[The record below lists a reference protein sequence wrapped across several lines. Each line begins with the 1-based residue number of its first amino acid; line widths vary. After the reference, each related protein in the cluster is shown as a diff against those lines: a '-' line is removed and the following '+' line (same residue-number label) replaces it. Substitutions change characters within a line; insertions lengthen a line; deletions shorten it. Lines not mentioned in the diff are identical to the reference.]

1 MEEILLCLFRRE
13 SNYKSAMVRRQKI
26 RYLVGVVLLFLTVAA
41 DAFAQLDSTVRA
53 ALDERL
59 SEYFAAIEFEGPETQ
74 KGECDFL
81 IDTCVDSLMRQHVA
95 LSAYEHYRD
104 SKVMGAEA
112 VAIHVFDK
120 WFDSGKVK
128 MRDENELLAARIF
141 AEFNRRSLIG
151 NQAPEMTLFDLDGD
165 PITLFDEP
173 SDRFAVLYF
182 YDTSCSTCRMQSIL
196 LRHLFREEDFPVD
209 FIAVYASDNEEEWRD
224 YAFGKLKFD
233 ARMVRVHHMWDPA
246 MDSDFQRKYGVI
258 QTPRMF
264 LIAPDGTIV
273 GRGLDVRALGVMLHD
288 IFDEVE
294 LEYGND
300 ESIALYDS
308 LFGDGPISAKEVND
322 VSNYIETNTLPKGDT
337 VMFKQMTGDLMYYLS
352 IRSGEGFKE
361 GMARLVKEKILSR
374 PDVWKTSDDSLKVV
388 GMAQMYDGL
397 LSKAAPGTLVPDL
410 KVPGTLL
417 SWKKTR
423 TGEFR
428 LRRLGGRENY
438 IMFVT
443 DGCNVCAAQKEA
455 AARLVADNRKTKVLI
470 VNVDEVL
477 AADPD
482 LSVKLF
488 NDFDLSTLPFVIKTG
503 RNARIYRRYILDL

>member
-1 MEEILLCLFRRE
+1 
-13 SNYKSAMVRRQKI
+13 MVRRQKI
-26 RYLVGVVLLFLTVAA
+26 RYLAGVVLLFLTVAA

-53 ALDERL
+53 ALDKRL

-128 MRDENELLAARIF
+128 MRDENELLSARIF

-151 NQAPEMTLFDLDGD
+151 SQAPEMTLFDMDGD

-182 YDTSCSTCRMQSIL
+182 YDTACPTCKVQSIL
-196 LRHLFREEDFPVD
+196 LRNLFREEDFPVD
-209 FIAVYASDNEEEWRD
+209 FYAVYASDNEEEWRE
-224 YAFGKLKFD
+224 YAFDQLRFD
-233 ARMVRVHHMWDPA
+233 AGMVRVRHMWDPA
-246 MDSDFQRKYGVI
+246 LDSDFQRKYGVV

-264 LIAPDGTIV
+264 LISPDGTIL
-273 GRGLDVRALGVMLHD
+273 GRGLDVRALAAMLHE

-294 LEYGND
+294 LEYGSD

-308 LFGDGPISAKEVND
+308 LFGDGPVSAKEISD

-352 IRSGEGFKE
+352 IQSGGGFKE

-374 PDVWKTSDDSLKVV
+374 PEVWKTQDDSMKVV

-417 SWKKTR
+417 SWKKTKN
-423 TGEFR
+423 GVFR
-428 LRRLGGRENY
+428 LRRLGGKENY

-443 DGCNVCAAQKEA
+443 DGCSVCAAQKEA
-455 AARLVADNRKTKVLI
+455 ARRLVAGNRDVRVLI

-477 AADPD
+477 VSDPA
-482 LSVKLF
+482 LSVRLF
-488 NDFDLSTLPFVIKTG
+488 NDFDLSSLPFVIKTD
-503 RNARIYRRYILDL
+503 RKSRIYQRYILVL

>member
-1 MEEILLCLFRRE
+1 
-13 SNYKSAMVRRQKI
+13 MVRRQKI
-26 RYLVGVVLLFLTVAA
+26 RHLAGVVLLFLTVAA

-53 ALDERL
+53 ALDKRL

-128 MRDENELLAARIF
+128 MRDENELLSARIF

-151 NQAPEMTLFDLDGD
+151 SQAPEMTLFDMDGD
-165 PITLFDEP
+165 LIALFDEP

-182 YDTSCSTCRMQSIL
+182 YDTSCSTCKVQSIL
-196 LRHLFREEDFPVD
+196 LSNLFREEDFPVD
-209 FIAVYASDNEEEWRD
+209 FIAVYASDNEDEWRGYVSD
-224 YAFGKLKFD
+224 RLTFD
-233 ARMVRVHHMWDPA
+233 APGMRVRHMWDPGL
-246 MDSDFQRKYGVI
+246 DSDFQRKYGVI

-264 LIAPDGTIV
+264 LIAPDGTIL
-273 GRGLDVRALGVMLHD
+273 GRGLDVRALGMMLHD

-308 LFGDGPISAKEVND
+308 LFGDGPVSAKEIND

-352 IRSGEGFKE
+352 IQSGEGFKE

-374 PDVWKTSDDSLKVV
+374 PEVWKTQDDSMKVV

-417 SWKKTR
+417 SWKKTKN
-423 TGEFR
+423 GVFR
-428 LRRLGGRENY
+428 LRRLGGKENY

-443 DGCNVCAAQKEA
+443 DGCSVCAAQKEA
-455 AARLVADNRKTKVLI
+455 ARRLVAGNRDVRVLI

-477 AADPD
+477 VSDPA
-482 LSVKLF
+482 LSVRLF
-488 NDFDLSTLPFVIKTG
+488 NDFDLSSLPFVIKTD
-503 RNARIYRRYILDL
+503 RKSRIYRRYILVL

>member
-1 MEEILLCLFRRE
+1 
-13 SNYKSAMVRRQKI
+13 MVRRQKI
-26 RYLVGVVLLFLTVAA
+26 RCLVGVVLLFLTVAA

-53 ALDERL
+53 ALDKRL

-151 NQAPEMTLFDLDGD
+151 NKAPEMTLFDLDGD

-173 SDRFAVLYF
+173 SDRFTVLYF
-182 YDTSCSTCRMQSIL
+182 YDTSCPTCKVQSLL
-196 LRHLFREEDFPVD
+196 LRNLFREEDFPVD

-224 YAFGKLKFD
+224 YAFGQLRFD
-233 ARMVRVHHMWDPA
+233 ARMVRVHHMWDPV
-246 MDSDFQRKYGVI
+246 MESDFQRKYGVI

-264 LIAPDGTIV
+264 LIAPDGTIL
-273 GRGLDVRALGVMLHD
+273 GRELDVRALAMMLHN

-308 LFGDGPISAKEVND
+308 LFGDGPLSAKEVHD
-322 VSNYIETNTLPKGDT
+322 VSNYIEANTLPKGDT
-337 VMFKQMTGDLMYYLS
+337 LMFRQMTGDLMYYLS
-352 IRSGEGFKE
+352 LHSGEAYKE
-361 GMARLVKEKILSR
+361 GMARLVEEKILSR
-374 PDVWKTSDDSLKVV
+374 PDVWKTRDDSLKVV
-388 GMAQMYDGL
+388 GMAQMYDDL
-397 LSKAAPGTLVPDL
+397 LSRSAPGTRVPDL

-417 SWKKTR
+417 SGNRTK

-428 LRRLGGRENY
+428 LRRLGGRNNY

-443 DGCNVCAAQKEA
+443 DGCNVCAARKEA
-455 AARLVADNRKTKVLI
+455 AVRLVAGNKKVKALI
-470 VNVDEVL
+470 INVDEVL
-477 AADPD
+477 ASDPD
-482 LSVKLF
+482 LASELF
-488 NDFDLSTLPFVIKTG
+488 DSFDLSSLPFVLITDKK
-503 RNARIYRRYILDL
+503 ARIYRRYVIDL

>member
-1 MEEILLCLFRRE
+1 M
-13 SNYKSAMVRRQKI
+13 A
-26 RYLVGVVLLFLTVAA
+26 GVLLLFLTVAT
-41 DAFAQLDSTVRA
+41 DAFAQLDSTVRN
-53 ALDERL
+53 ALDRRL
-59 SEYFAAIEFEGPETQ
+59 EEYFRAIVFEGPETQ

-81 IDTCVDSLMRQHVA
+81 IETCTDSLMRQYVA

-112 VAIHVFDK
+112 VAIHVFDT

-141 AEFNRRSLIG
+141 AEFNRLSLIG
-151 NQAPEMTLFDLDGD
+151 NKAPEMTLFDLDGA
-165 PITLFDEP
+165 PITIFDEP
-173 SDRFAVLYF
+173 SDRFTVLYF
-182 YDTSCSTCRMQSIL
+182 YDISCPTCKMQSIL
-196 LRHLFREEDFPVD
+196 LRALFREEDFPVD

-224 YAFGKLKFD
+224 YASAHLRFD
-233 ARMVRVHHMWDPA
+233 AGMVRVRHMWDPA
-246 MDSDFQRKYGVI
+246 LDSDFQRKYGVI

-264 LIAPDGTIV
+264 LIAPDGTIL
-273 GRGLDVRALGVMLHD
+273 GRGLDARALAVMLHD

-294 LEYGND
+294 LEYGSD

-308 LFGDGPISAKEVND
+308 LFGDGPVSVKEVDD
-322 VSNYIETNTLPKGDT
+322 VSNYMETNTLPKGDT
-337 VMFKQMTGDLMYYLS
+337 VMFRQMTGDLMYYLS
-352 IRSGEGFKE
+352 LQNGEGYKE
-361 GMARLVKEKILSR
+361 GMARLIKEKILSR
-374 PDVWKTSDDSLKVV
+374 TDVWKTSDDSLKVI
-388 GMAQMYDGL
+388 GMARMYDDIF
-397 LSKAAPGTLVPDL
+397 SRTTPGTKLPDL

-417 SWKKTR
+417 SWKKTK

-443 DGCNVCAAQKEA
+443 DGCSVCAAQKEA

-477 AADPD
+477 ASDPA

-488 NDFDLSTLPFVIKTG
+488 DSFDLSALPFILETG
-503 RNARIYRRYILDL
+503 RNAMIYRRYITDLQIIL